1 MFVHFSFGWNLK
13 RKVKN
18 NLTLIDVGKLHRKLG
33 GTLCRALPG
42 YNAFMG
48 CDYKT
53 AFCRKGKVWPFLI
66 LENTLICQEV
76 LNRIGLPKK
85 KINEDYSTWIEK
97 YVFAIYGKK
106 RLASVN
112 EVRLEFFLKKNKPNE
127 IKLISNTKYSDDSQL
142 PPCSCVLKETT
153 NQTKYITG
161 FAARS
166 IAS

>member
-1 MFVHFSFGWNLK
+1 MHLWGVITKPRFVERGKFDHSWYWKIPWYVK
-13 RKVKN
+13 RY
-18 NLTLIDVGKLHRKLG
+18 LTESV
-33 GTLCRALPG
+33 
-42 YNAFMG
+42 F
-48 CDYKT
+48 
-53 AFCRKGKVWPFLI
+53 
-66 LENTLICQEV
+66 Q
-76 LNRIGLPKK
+76 KK

-161 FAARS
+161 FALY
-166 IAS
+166 